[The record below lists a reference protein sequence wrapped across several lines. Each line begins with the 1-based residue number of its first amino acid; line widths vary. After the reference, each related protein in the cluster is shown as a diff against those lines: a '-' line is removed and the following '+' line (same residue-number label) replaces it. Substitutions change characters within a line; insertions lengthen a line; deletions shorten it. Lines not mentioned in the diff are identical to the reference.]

1 MLFLLL
7 FWFAA
12 TFSSGYA
19 RLSEGAHHI
28 FYPPRDALPD
38 IQIQDQFHLEI
49 ETPDLKDL
57 KPEKLILGNG
67 LKVFLVSDPG
77 IVKAGAALSVETGNW
92 RDPDGVHGLGSTF
105 PASV

>member
-1 MLFLLL
+1 MLFLFL
-7 FWFAA
+7 FWFVTA
-12 TFSSGYA
+12 FSSAYA

-28 FYPPRDALPD
+28 FHPPRDLPLD
-38 IQIQDQFHLEI
+38 IQIEDQFHLEI

-57 KPEKLILGNG
+57 KTGKLILGNG
-67 LKVFLVSDPG
+67 IKVFLVSDPG

-105 PASV
+105 PICR